1 MKLIGGD
8 VSPDPEMLAA
18 VTDTTSPL
26 DRFRAKAGYHPF
38 LPVPLWGEIIE
49 PRAGTAPAEGDED
62 GGAGSEGDGKRRKAS
77 RRENDQTRRDDPLML
92 NRFEKILG
100 LAEMVNLNRKTE
112 EDDEEDAKKA
122 AEDLDEIALGQHER
136 KVSTRLKLDLDL
148 GAGEA
153 DVEPIRAELTYPEW
167 DWKRRRHHLHHCR
180 VIAEPASLEG
190 DDWRPDEDA
199 LRRIRLVRRQ
209 FEAMRPRRQVMTGQ
223 PDGDDLDLSAL
234 VRSVADR
241 RAGGIGSERVYTAV
255 RNVARDLS
263 VCVLVDVSL
272 STDSLRRG
280 APGSRRREGGAA
292 GAARTGFPPAAT
304 STRS

>member
-1 MKLIGGD
+1 MQ
-8 VSPDPEMLAA
+8 
-18 VTDTTSPL
+18 
-26 DRFRAKAGYHPF
+26 
-38 LPVPLWGEIIE
+38 
-49 PRAGTAPAEGDED
+49 
-62 GGAGSEGDGKRRKAS
+62 KR
-77 RRENDQTRRDDPLML
+77 Q
-92 NRFEKILG
+92 
-100 LAEMVNLNRKTE
+100 RKTSMRSPSVSTS
-112 EDDEEDAKKA
+112 A
-122 AEDLDEIALGQHER
+122 R
-136 KVSTRLKLDLDL
+136 SSTRLKLDLEL
-148 GAGEA
+148 SAGEA

-272 STDSLRRG
+272 STDSYVEDRRVLDVEKEALLALTHG
-280 APGSRRREGGAA
+280 LSACGDEHADPDLHV
-292 GAARTGFPPAAT
+292 PPAPA
-304 STRS
+304 R